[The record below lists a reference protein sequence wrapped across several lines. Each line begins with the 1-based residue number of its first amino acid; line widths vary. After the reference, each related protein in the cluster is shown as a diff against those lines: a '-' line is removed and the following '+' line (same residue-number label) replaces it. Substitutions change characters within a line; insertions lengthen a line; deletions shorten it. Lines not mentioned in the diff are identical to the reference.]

1 MKVAKHDRARTR
13 AAVQTVPDRIDA
25 SILVVDDEAMIR
37 KSVGRGLT
45 AAGCTVVYAA
55 NGQEAMARLGEALP
69 DLVISDVTMP
79 RMDGFELVKRIRSQA
94 ATRAVPVILLTGRDD
109 TEDIVAGMGLG
120 ADDYLVKP
128 FALRELLA
136 RVRAKIERPPVPAST
151 LMHDRPTGVL
161 SQARFV
167 EELDREVSRARRSNR
182 RGAIAYIG
190 LHELARLRTR
200 FSSRVRD
207 QIELQAAA
215 LMTAGAAPLE
225 VLAHDEQDR
234 FMLLLPETSEADARV
249 RLTELMETVASHD
262 FTAGGEVFQLT
273 PVVGFVE
280 FGVDSDARELGVR
293 CSIAIEH
300 AELQLDLRP
309 VLYIPTMRPLDRR
322 RRTPIRSGVLRMLVT
337 VPGQI
342 LITQLLA
349 VGLPLAAYLGLD
361 ALGLDIVPTAYVV
374 VVIALLVTAVLI
386 WAEGLLALRPKHPPR
401 LQEDSYVPASAI
413 IAAYLP
419 NEAATIVETI
429 RSFQRIDYEAGLQ
442 IVLAYNTPRAMPVEE
457 TLHEMCRADPR
468 LKLIRVDGSESKA
481 QNVNAALSEAT
492 GEFIG
497 IFDADHHPDPHCFR
511 RAWRWLASGYDV
523 VQGHCMV
530 RNGNE
535 TWVSRIVAVEF
546 EAIYAVS
553 HPGRARLHHFGIF
566 GGSNGYWKARLLHEI
581 RMHSSMLTE
590 DIDSSIRALLE
601 GRRIASDPLLVSRE
615 LAPVT
620 LHALWN
626 QRMRWAQGW
635 FQVSYRYLFRGLA
648 SPNLTLRQKL
658 GLVHLL
664 TWRELYPWIANQMI
678 PIIIFWTIKFGGLNK
693 IDWIVPIFVITTI
706 FTLGT
711 GPAQTVLAWRLA
723 HRDIRSHRSWFLYYL
738 VMSIVFYTAFKNLI
752 AVVAQVNEAL
762 QQRRWMVTP
771 RTARVAASAEQ
782 ASYQIPERSRRA

>member
-1 MKVAKHDRARTR
+1 MKVAKSDHARTR
-13 AAVQTVPDRIDA
+13 ASAHQVADRIEA
-25 SILVVDDEAMIR
+25 SILVVDDEPMIR
-37 KSVGRGLT
+37 KVVGRGLT

-55 NGQEAMARLGEALP
+55 DGEEALARLSEALP

-79 RMDGFELVKRIRSQA
+79 RMDGFELVKRIRAQA
-94 ATRAVPVILLTGRDD
+94 ATRAVPVILLTGRGD
-109 TEDIVAGMGLG
+109 TEDLVAGMGLG

-136 RVRAKIERPPVPAST
+136 RVRAKIERPPVPASS
-151 LMHDRPTGVL
+151 LLRDRPTGVL
-161 SQARFV
+161 SEARFA
-167 EELDREVSRARRSNR
+167 EELDREVSRARKTNR
-182 RGAIAYIG
+182 RGVVAYIG

-200 FSSRVRD
+200 FSSRVQD
-207 QIELQAAA
+207 QIELQVVA
-215 LMTAGAAPLE
+215 LMTARAAPLE

-234 FMLLLPETSEADARV
+234 FMLLLPETLESEARD
-249 RLTELMETVASHD
+249 RLSDVIETIASHN

-273 PVVGFVE
+273 PMVGFVE
-280 FGVDSDARELGVR
+280 FGVDSDARELGER
-293 CSIAIEH
+293 CSIAMEH

-309 VLYIPTMRPLDRR
+309 VLYVPTMRPLDRR

-337 VPGQI
+337 IPGQI

-349 VGLPLAAYLGLD
+349 VGLPLAVYLLLD
-361 ALGLDIVPTAYVV
+361 AVGFDIVPIAYVV

-401 LQEDSYVPASAI
+401 LPEASYVPATAI

-419 NEAATIVETI
+419 NEAATIVQTI
-429 RSFQRIDYEAGLQ
+429 RAFQRVDYEAGLQ
-442 IVLAYNTPRAMPVEE
+442 ILLAYNTPRTMPVEE
-457 TLHEMCRADPR
+457 TLGEMSRADPR

-511 RAWRWLASGYDV
+511 RAWRWLASGYDI
-523 VQGHCMV
+523 VQGHCLV

-566 GGSNGYWKARLLHEI
+566 GGSNGYWQARLLHEI
-581 RMHSSMLTE
+581 RMHASMLTE

-635 FQVSYRYLFRGLA
+635 FQVSYRYLFQGLA
-648 SPNLTLRQKL
+648 SRQVTLRQKL

-664 TWRELYPWIANQMI
+664 TWRELYPWIANQML

-693 IDWIVPIFVITTI
+693 IDWLVPIFVMTTI

-711 GPAQTVLAWRLA
+711 GPAQTLLAWRLA
-723 HRDIRSHRSWFLYYL
+723 HRDVR
-738 VMSIVFYTAFKNLI
+738 
-752 AVVAQVNEAL
+752 
-762 QQRRWMVTP
+762 
-771 RTARVAASAEQ
+771 
-782 ASYQIPERSRRA
+782 